1 MILEAAA
8 DWGLSERPRAS
19 AAARLAARRYRGRE
33 SPPVLPPPSG
43 PPGLGRGRA
52 AKPTGSEVL
61 RSQLHHSALLM
72 LPPAHG
78 GHPDEA
84 NRGGGGG
91 APVCCRR
98 PQRAGLQAGRGKQ
111 GRAGAAMSRGT
122 IPALPFGAAGRSRS
136 LAAVPD
142 LGWCLGW
149 LPGAQLKLKL
159 HWASTGRQIVT
170 VTLRQACQGS
180 PLGTAPGDGEQRV
193 ALGKGVGM
201 LSDAQAE
208 TGESGHAPHTGRH
221 PDAGSG
227 SSAPTCELL
236 AQRPHEGPS
245 DHLGPHQDDLRQ
257 VLGLR
262 GHPAVTAPPRTL
274 SPAGSFA
281 SSPPLGPCPAPAP
294 APGAL

>member
-1 MILEAAA
+1 
-8 DWGLSERPRAS
+8 
-19 AAARLAARRYRGRE
+19 
-33 SPPVLPPPSG
+33 
-43 PPGLGRGRA
+43 
-52 AKPTGSEVL
+52 
-61 RSQLHHSALLM
+61 
-72 LPPAHG
+72 
-78 GHPDEA
+78 
-84 NRGGGGG
+84 
-91 APVCCRR
+91 
-98 PQRAGLQAGRGKQ
+98 
-111 GRAGAAMSRGT
+111 MSRGT

-281 SSPPLGPCPAPAP
+281 PSPPLGPCPAPAP